1 LNDYQEVHVYKT
13 SPANNDTDGDDLAD
27 NVEILGLSPLPAGVH
42 TNATNSDTDGDKLP
56 DNAELLHGTNPLN
69 PDTDGDGTPD
79 GAEFDYDDDGLNDGD
94 EFYTYT
100 TNHAVTVTPT
110 AHSGINITS
119 LTGYPAFLII
129 GGFDN
134 PDSDL
139 DDLTDGQEVHTYH
152 TDPIK
157 SDTDGDGFSDG
168 EEVRWGTDPLTWTSP
183 DEFTTKSKL
192 PLYFAGGLAVGIG
205 VTAAAVLFITHRK
218 KKPTKTKP
226 AVEPK
231 PSVAPPPSPP
241 SQPQSEPSPGGT

>member
-1 LNDYQEVHVYKT
+1 
-13 SPANNDTDGDDLAD
+13 
-27 NVEILGLSPLPAGVH
+27 
-42 TNATNSDTDGDKLP
+42 LP
-56 DNAELLHGTNPLN
+56 DAAELLHGSDPLD
-69 PDTDGDGTPD
+69 PDTDGDGIPD

-110 AHSGINITS
+110 AHSGINITH

-139 DDLTDGQEVHTYH
+139 DGLTDGQEVHTYH
-152 TDPIK
+152 TDPTL

-183 DEFTTKSKL
+183 DEFTLKSKL
-192 PLYFAGGLAVGIG
+192 PLYFAGGLAVGVG
-205 VTAAAVLFITHRK
+205 VTAAAALLVIRRRK
-218 KKPTKTKP
+218 KPQTKP
-226 AVEPK
+226 SAEPK
-231 PSVAPPPSPP
+231 PQSTPPQPPSTPE
-241 SQPQSEPSPGGT
+241 SKPSPGGV